1 MSISPAPPEPAT
13 TSSDEPAAAALAS
26 VGAPFGPGGALL
38 RVLMAGTA
46 PDADG
51 LLQEAL
57 HGTCLLQRVDGAE
70 SVMAL
75 ARGATPPDLLLLD
88 SAAPGL
94 DVPTLCRQW
103 CADEQLRRIPC
114 IVLGTPR
121 DEDGGALLLQ
131 LGAADHV
138 ARPFSAAVLRARVG
152 AQLRLKQAG
161 DLARS
166 ENERL
171 REELARRTAQLT
183 AIQDV
188 TTLVMASMAE
198 TRGSETSNHIR
209 RTQYYVKALAWRLC
223 TNPRF
228 SAQLTPGNI
237 ELLFRSAAL
246 HDIGKAGIPDRI
258 LLKPGKLSPEE
269 FEIMKTHTT
278 LGHDAIANAKRA
290 LGVDVDYL
298 NFAREIAYSHH
309 EKWDGS
315 GYPEG
320 LAGDAI
326 PISGRLMA
334 LADVYDALIS
344 RRVHKEAMAHEQ
356 AMAIIQQTRGRHF
369 DPDVVDAF
377 LAIEDHFKAI
387 AIAYADTHDDLRKKV
402 DYLGIAQV

>member
-1 MSISPAPPEPAT
+1 M
-13 TSSDEPAAAALAS
+13 
-26 VGAPFGPGGALL
+26 L
-38 RVLMAGTA
+38 RVLAVGPA
-46 PDADG
+46 PNAV
-51 LLQEAL
+51 LQEAL
-57 HGTCLLQRVDGAE
+57 HDTCLLQRVDGAE
-70 SVMAL
+70 ALLAL

-94 DVPTLCRQW
+94 DVPALCRQW
-103 CADEQLRRIPC
+103 CADEHLRRIPC
-114 IVLGTPR
+114 IVLGTPL
-121 DEDGGALLLQ
+121 EVDGGALVLQ
-131 LGAADHV
+131 LGAADHL
-138 ARPFSAAVLRARVG
+138 ARPFSAAVLRARVL

-161 DLARS
+161 DLARG
-166 ENERL
+166 ENKRL
-171 REELARRTAQLT
+171 REELARCTAQLT

-228 SAQLTPGNI
+228 SAQLTPGTI

-278 LGHDAIANAKRA
+278 LGFEAIANAKRA

-298 NFAREIAYSHH
+298 NFASEIAYSHH

>member
-1 MSISPAPPEPAT
+1 MKPRESPTAARPRVLVLGAAPDTHTLLHEALADSCELQLAPEPEAGL
-13 TSSDEPAAAALAS
+13 AA
-26 VGAPFGPGGALL
+26 
-38 RVLMAGTA
+38 
-46 PDADG
+46 
-51 LLQEAL
+51 
-57 HGTCLLQRVDGAE
+57 
-70 SVMAL
+70 
-75 ARGATPPDLLLLD
+75 ARGATPPELLLLD
-88 SAAPGL
+88 GAAPGMAAAA
-94 DVPTLCRQW
+94 LCRVLM
-103 CADEQLRRIPC
+103 ADEALRGIPF
-114 IVLGTPR
+114 ILLGSASET
-121 DEDGGALLLQ
+121 DGGALALQ
-131 LGAADHV
+131 SGAADHV
-138 ARPFSAAVLRARVG
+138 ARPFSAALLRARVL
-152 AQLRLKQAG
+152 ACVRLKQAA
-161 DLARS
+161 DLVRRD
-166 ENERL
+166 NERL
-171 REELARRTAQLT
+171 REELAQRTAQLT

-198 TRGSETSNHIR
+198 TRGSESSNHIR

-223 TNPRF
+223 PNPRF
-228 SAQLTPGNI
+228 SALLTPSNI
-237 ELLFRSAAL
+237 ELLYRSAAL

-278 LGHDAIANAKRA
+278 LGHDAIANAKRT
-290 LGVDVDYL
+290 LGVDVAYL

-309 EKWDGS
+309 EKWDGT

-356 AMAIIQQTRGRHF
+356 AIAIIQQTRGRHF

-402 DYLGIAQV
+402 DYLGIAKI

>member
-1 MSISPAPPEPAT
+1 MKPFDASPADLSAASLAAHPQPPLPA
-13 TSSDEPAAAALAS
+13 L
-26 VGAPFGPGGALL
+26 
-38 RVLMAGTA
+38 VLVLGHA
-46 PDADG
+46 PDADA

-57 HGTCLLQRVDGAE
+57 HDICQLQPVPHIA
-70 SVMAL
+70 A
-75 ARGATPPDLLLLD
+75 ARQQARSALLLLD
-88 SAAPGL
+88 STAPGIAAL
-94 DVPTLCRQW
+94 MSCRQW
-103 CADEQLRRIPC
+103 LADEALREIPL
-114 IVLGTPR
+114 IVLGAA
-121 DEDGGALLLQ
+121 DAGDDGALVLQ
-131 LGAADHV
+131 LGAADFV
-138 ARPFSAAVLRARVG
+138 ARPFSAALLRARVL
-152 AQLRLKQAG
+152 AQLRLKQAR
-161 DLARS
+161 DLARCD
-166 ENERL
+166 NQRL
-171 REELARRTAQLT
+171 RDELSRRTTQLT

-188 TTLVMASMAE
+188 TTLMMASMAE
-198 TRGSETSNHIR
+198 TRGAETSNHIR
-209 RTQYYVKALAWRLC
+209 RTQYYVKALAWRLS
-223 TNPRF
+223 NHPRF
-228 SAQLTPGNI
+228 AAALTSTAI

-269 FEIMKTHTT
+269 FEIMKTHTV
-278 LGHDAIANAKRA
+278 LGRDAISNAKRA

-298 NFAREIAYSHH
+298 DFAREIAYSHH

-344 RRVHKEAMAHEQ
+344 RRVHKEAMPHEQ
-356 AMAIIQQTRGRHF
+356 AIAIIQQTRGRHF

-387 AIAYADTHDDLRKKV
+387 AIAYADSHDDLRKKV

>member
-1 MSISPAPPEPAT
+1 MKPRDAFKAVSAFPADGPQSPM
-13 TSSDEPAAAALAS
+13 L
-26 VGAPFGPGGALL
+26 VLL
-38 RVLMAGTA
+38 LGHA
-46 PDADG
+46 PDA
-51 LLQEAL
+51 EAL
-57 HGTCLLQRVDGAE
+57 LHGALHDICQLQPVPHIEAAQRQA
-70 SVMAL
+70 SSAQ
-75 ARGATPPDLLLLD
+75 PPAVLLLD
-88 SAAPGL
+88 SAAP
-94 DVPTLCRQW
+94 DIAVPVSAAPMLCRQW
-103 CADEQLRRIPC
+103 LADEALREIPL
-114 IVLGTPR
+114 IVLGAAAT
-121 DEDGGALLLQ
+121 DDGALVLQ
-131 LGAADHV
+131 LGAADFV
-138 ARPFSAAVLRARVG
+138 ARPFGAALLRARVL
-152 AQLRLKQAG
+152 AQLRLKQAR
-161 DLARS
+161 DLARGD
-166 ENERL
+166 NERL
-171 REELARRTAQLT
+171 REELSRRTTQLT

-188 TTLVMASMAE
+188 TTLMMASMAE
-198 TRGSETSNHIR
+198 TRGAETSNHIR
-209 RTQYYVKALAWRLC
+209 RTQFYVKALAWRLS
-223 TNPRF
+223 NHPRF
-228 SAQLTPGNI
+228 SATLTSTTI

-269 FEIMKTHTT
+269 FEIMKTHTV
-278 LGHDAIANAKRA
+278 LGRDAISNAQRA

-298 NFAREIAYSHH
+298 DFAREIAYSHH

-344 RRVHKEAMAHEQ
+344 RRVHKEAMPHEQ

-387 AIAYADTHDDLRKKV
+387 AIAYADSHDDLRKKV

>member
-1 MSISPAPPEPAT
+1 VLVLGALPETQPLLQ
-13 TSSDEPAAAALAS
+13 AALQA
-26 VGAPFGPGGALL
+26 ACELQL
-38 RVLMAGTA
+38 A
-46 PDADG
+46 PDVEAG
-51 LLQEAL
+51 L
-57 HGTCLLQRVDGAE
+57 
-70 SVMAL
+70 AL
-75 ARGATPPDLLLLD
+75 ARSGTPPALLLLD
-88 SAAPGL
+88 AAAPGL
-94 DVPTLCRQW
+94 DAPALCQRLQ
-103 CADEQLRRIPC
+103 ADAALRELPA
-114 IVLGTPR
+114 IVLGAPHLG
-121 DEDGGALLLQ
+121 EGGAGGEHAHDCGASEAAVAALQ
-131 LGAADHV
+131 QGAADHV
-138 ARPFSAAVLRARVG
+138 ARPCSPALLQARVMACLRSRQAGERAR
-152 AQLRLKQAG
+152 AESQ
-161 DLARS
+161 
-166 ENERL
+166 RL
-171 REELARRTAQLT
+171 RDELAQRTAQLT

-209 RTQYYVKALAWRLC
+209 RTQYYVKALGWRLC
-223 TNPRF
+223 THPKF
-228 SAQLTPGNI
+228 AATLTPTTI

-278 LGHDAIANAKRA
+278 LGRDALTNAKRA
-290 LGVDVDYL
+290 LGVEVCYL
-298 NFAREIAYSHH
+298 HHAREIAYSHH

-344 RRVHKEAMAHEQ
+344 RRLHKEAMSHEQ
-356 AMAIIQQTRGRHF
+356 AIAIIRQTRGRHF

-387 AIAYADTHDDLRKKV
+387 AIAYADSPDDLRKKE

>member
-1 MSISPAPPEPAT
+1 MSSSPAPPHLGLTPR
-13 TSSDEPAAAALAS
+13 DEPSAARAL
-26 VGAPFGPGGALL
+26 VQVLGHVLDTEALL
-38 RVLMAGTA
+38 HDALDDSCQLQHAHDAQAG
-46 PDADG
+46 
-51 LLQEAL
+51 L
-57 HGTCLLQRVDGAE
+57 
-70 SVMAL
+70 AL
-75 ARGATPPDLLLLD
+75 ARSAAPPDLLLLD
-88 SAAPGL
+88 SAAPGI
-94 DVPTLCRQW
+94 DAPALCRQW
-103 CADEQLRRIPC
+103 RADELLRDIPL
-114 IVLGTPR
+114 IVLGAAA
-121 DEDGGALLLQ
+121 DEDGGALVLQ
-131 LGAADHV
+131 LGAADHL
-138 ARPFSAAVLRARVG
+138 ARPFHAAVLRARVL

-161 DLARS
+161 ALARG
-166 ENERL
+166 ENQRL

-228 SAQLTPGNI
+228 SAQLTPGTI

-315 GYPEG
+315 GYPDG

-326 PISGRLMA
+326 PVSGRLMA

-344 RRVHKEAMAHEQ
+344 RRVHKEAMSHEQ
-356 AMAIIQQTRGRHF
+356 AIAIIQQTRGRHF